1 MFYHLSC
8 AQSLR
13 GSPIN
18 DDEYC
23 VLTNYR
29 DHNYRELVRVVGK
42 PYRNDDDD
50 ICGYTKA
57 DRIIPHIDDVND
69 DVKNKVNGSESSDYY
84 RKNLLV
90 QSQQQ
95 QQQQQQNCRITDE
108 NNDETIDSIDDDD
121 DCDLHYYLSHAFST
135 CRLYSLQV
143 GVQGNVVHH
152 HHHIHHNH
160 VL

>member
-29 DHNYRELVRVVGK
+29 DHNYRELVRVIGK

-57 DRIIPHIDDVND
+57 DRIIPYIDNVN
-69 DVKNKVNGSESSDYY
+69 DVKNKVNGSDSSDYD
-84 RKNLLV
+84 RKIELV
-90 QSQQQ
+90 QSQQKRQ
-95 QQQQQQNCRITDE
+95 QQHKKYRNTDK
-108 NNDETIDSIDDDD
+108 NNDETIDNIDDDD
-121 DCDLHYYLSHAFST
+121 DCDLHYYLSHSFST

-152 HHHIHHNH
+152 HHHHNN